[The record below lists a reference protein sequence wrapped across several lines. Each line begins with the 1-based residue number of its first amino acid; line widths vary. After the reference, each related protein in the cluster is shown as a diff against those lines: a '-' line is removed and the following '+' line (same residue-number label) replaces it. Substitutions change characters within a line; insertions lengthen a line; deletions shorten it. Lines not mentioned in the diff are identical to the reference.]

1 MFRFT
6 RWEVPLEYGFLC
18 ACSQT
23 KQSFDVLMQ
32 KQVWVAVQ
40 KTVTGS

>member
-1 MFRFT
+1 MGGT
-6 RWEVPLEYGFLC
+6 SGVLLC
-18 ACSQT
+18 TCCQT